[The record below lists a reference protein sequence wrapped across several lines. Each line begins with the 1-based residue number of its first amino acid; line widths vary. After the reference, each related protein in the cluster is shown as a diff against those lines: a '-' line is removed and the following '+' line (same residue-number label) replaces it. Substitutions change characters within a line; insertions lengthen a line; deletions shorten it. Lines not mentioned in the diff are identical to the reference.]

1 MNKLTFSLP
10 YLVLTTLFCVCLI
23 IANLIE
29 IKTVDLGWFTITAGV
44 IVFPISYIINDC
56 VVEVYGLKRAKVMIW
71 LGFGA
76 GLFVS
81 LMLQLALVL
90 PGGAEWTRQESMV
103 DIYGA
108 VPRIMFASYAAFLA
122 GSMVNALVMNR
133 MKIKDGNRRF
143 SIRAIVS
150 SLFGEGI
157 DSVIFFPIAFGGIF
171 SVDTIVSCI
180 ITQTL
185 LKTVYEIFILPVTIG
200 VVKKVKQIDP
210 SADEVSLDLA
220 RIKYVWVDLDDTIWD
235 FANNSHTS
243 LATLFERHQLDRY
256 FKNVDAFREIYYR
269 HNHALWDVYNQGK
282 ITREFLQRERFM
294 RPLLEVGVP
303 DNEAQKMWNDLHVD
317 YLDILGSHSK
327 LIEGAREL
335 LDTLRARGYKI
346 GVISNGFKGIQY
358 NKLKSSG
365 LDGWFDEIV
374 LSDEIEVNKPDRR
387 LFEYALKKAGATARE
402 SVIIGDNR
410 MTDIHGGAQAGWQT
424 IYFNRDGKSPQSD
437 EANLTVTNL
446 HDLIGL
452 FNQNK
457 R

>member
-1 MNKLTFSLP
+1 MKKLTFSLP

-90 PGGAEWTRQESMV
+90 PGGDDWTRQQSMV
-103 DIYGA
+103 DIYGT

-122 GSMVNALVMNR
+122 GSMVNALVMSR
-133 MKIKDGNRRF
+133 MRHKDGDRRF
-143 SIRAIVS
+143 SLRAIVS

-157 DSVIFFPIAFGGIF
+157 DSLIFFPIAFGGIF
-171 SVDTIVSCI
+171 SVDTIMSLI

-200 VVKKVKQIDP
+200 VVKKVKQLDP
-210 SADEVSLDLA
+210 PATLCTLDFA

-235 FANNSHTS
+235 FANNSHRS
-243 LATLFERHQLDRY
+243 LATLFERHQLERH
-256 FKNVDAFREIYYR
+256 FKDVDAFREIYYR
-269 HNHALWDVYNQGK
+269 HNHALWDLYNQGK
-282 ITREFLQRERFM
+282 ITREFLQRERFL
-294 RPLLEVGVP
+294 RPLLEVGVSA
-303 DNEAQKMWNDLHVD
+303 DEAEEMWHQLHVD

-327 LIEGAREL
+327 LIDGAREL
-335 LDTLRARGYKI
+335 LDTLRSLGYKV
-346 GVISNGFKGIQY
+346 GVISNGFKGIQF
-358 NKLKSSG
+358 NKLRSSG
-365 LDGWFDEIV
+365 LEDWFDEIV
-374 LSDEIEVNKPDRR
+374 LSDEIEVNKPDSR
-387 LFEYALKKAGATARE
+387 LFEYALKKATTNAYE

-410 MTDIHGGAQAGWQT
+410 LTDIHGGAQAGWQT
-424 IYFNRDGKSPQSD
+424 IYFNRDGKSPESD
-437 EANLTVTNL
+437 EANLTVTDL
-446 HDLIGL
+446 HELIGL
-452 FNQNK
+452 FNRNK